1 MQIAQKKKPPAAFA
15 GGGLGQEKLVNP
27 VRQASSPAC
36 ALEPIIRMAG
46 IGRSMHRTSEKLVLA
61 LEVCIPL
68 ISLEQRQGKLV
79 KNAELCGTD
88 DIAVRPA
95 ITLG

>member
-1 MQIAQKKKPPAAFA
+1 
-15 GGGLGQEKLVNP
+15 
-27 VRQASSPAC
+27 
-36 ALEPIIRMAG
+36 MAG